1 MFFFRV
7 QKFYIQGINILV
19 GFLKNPVIYVYLVR
33 LYLELAEPLA
43 LEEGRVDDGHLGGAV
58 HIVGRD
64 QVLGTGSPVKHG
76 RVVLVHCKK

>member
-1 MFFFRV
+1 MSRILHTGY
-7 QKFYIQGINILV
+7 QYIGRFPI
-19 GFLKNPVIYVYLVR
+19 KPVIYVYLVR

-64 QVLGTGSPVKHG
+64 QVLVTGSPVKHR